1 MKNFNRDSGFNYKKG
16 GGMKDGQRAGGFGSK
31 SSGGFG
37 GKSGGGRSF
46 SRDDRDSERPE
57 MHRATCAECGASC
70 EVPFKP
76 LSGKPVFCSNCFKG
90 KEESSPRRTSDRGSF
105 RSSSRDS
112 GFKGGHGNDGISKEQ
127 FEILNAKLDKI
138 LQSLT

>member
-1 MKNFNRDSGFNYKKG
+1 MKNFNKDSGFNYKKG
-16 GGMKDGQRAGGFGSK
+16 GGMKDGKRAGGFGSK
-31 SSGGFG
+31 SFGGFN
-37 GKSGGGRSF
+37 GKSGGARSF
-46 SRDDRDSERPE
+46 SRNDRDSERPE

-90 KEESSPRRTSDRGSF
+90 KEDSSQKRSGDRGSF
-105 RSSSRDS
+105 RSSSRDES
-112 GFKGGHGNDGISKEQ
+112 SKNAHGSNISSEQ

-138 LQSLT
+138 LRALE

>member
-16 GGMKDGQRAGGFGSK
+16 GGMKDGKRGGFGPK
-31 SSGGFG
+31 SSGAFGGSRSEGRGFG
-37 GKSGGGRSF
+37 RG
-46 SRDDRDSERPE
+46 DRDADRPE

-76 LSGKPVFCSNCFKG
+76 ISGKPVLCSLCFRG
-90 KEESSPRRTSDRGSF
+90 KEESSPRRSNDRTFSKPF
-105 RSSSRDS
+105 NRDN
-112 GFKGGHGNDGISKEQ
+112 GFKNEQAGSISKEQ

-138 LQSLT
+138 LLALE